1 MSIEPGRLLRLDTDE
16 DDAADLLR
24 VIRALDEVR
33 DVLGPALYGRVLKE
47 VLWFRWE
54 QPRLPRPLVDGK
66 YPHAYPWSADAR
78 RAWQES
84 PHREGRRGALVIEH
98 VEPKRELLSRIIQ
111 ASDALDVATL
121 LTLLRGAHSAVVIT
135 KREDDLVTRAGFAH
149 TSPDPSDVWAR
160 YRAAGL
166 DVEGFAPLTQS
177 PTMSGLRAGST

>member
-1 MSIEPGRLLRLDTDE
+1 MSVEPGRLLQLDTDE
-16 DDAADLLR
+16 RDAADLLR

-78 RAWQES
+78 RVWRES
-84 PHREGRRGALVIEH
+84 PRREGRRGALVIEH
-98 VEPKRELLSRIIQ
+98 VEPKRELLARIAQ
-111 ASDALDVATL
+111 ASDTLDVTEFL
-121 LTLLRGAHSAVVIT
+121 DLLRAAHSAAVIS
-135 KREDDLVTRAGFAH
+135 KVEDTLIARAGFGH
-149 TSPDPSDVWAR
+149 RSPDPSDVWAR

-166 DVEGFAPLTQS
+166 DVEGFAPLTEAVAAVEQ
-177 PTMSGLRAGST
+177 R